1 MKHYSIRTEEQYVS
15 WIRRYILFHGKR
27 HRREMGRQIEAFLT
41 HLAVA
46 GRVSASTQNQAKAA
60 LLFLYAQ
67 VLGAELGWLEGVTTA
82 KSSRRL
88 PVVLTEEEVRA
99 LLAHLKGVH
108 WLLASLLYGAGL
120 RLMEAV
126 RLRVK
131 DVEFA
136 RREIVVRDGK
146 GGKDRV
152 TVLPAQADR
161 AAKAA
166 AR

>member
-1 MKHYSIRTEEQYVS
+1 MDV
-15 WIRRYILFHGKR
+15 
-27 HRREMGRQIEAFLT
+27 
-41 HLAVA
+41 
-46 GRVSASTQNQAKAA
+46 
-60 LLFLYAQ
+60 
-67 VLGAELGWLEGVTTA
+67 GWLRGVTSA

-88 PVVLTEEEVRA
+88 PVVLTEDEVRA
-99 LLAHLKGVH
+99 LLARLEGVH

-131 DVEFA
+131 DVDFA

-152 TVLPAQADR
+152 TVLPAKLIEPLRQQL
-161 AAKAA
+161 AKAHRA
-166 AR
+166 P